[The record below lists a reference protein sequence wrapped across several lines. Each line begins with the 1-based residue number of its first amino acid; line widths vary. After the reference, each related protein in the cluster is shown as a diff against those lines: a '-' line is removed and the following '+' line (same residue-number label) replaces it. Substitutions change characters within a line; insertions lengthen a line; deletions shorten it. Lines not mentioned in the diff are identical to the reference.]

1 MADTIQVARPD
12 AAEGVADDASMTASA
27 PSALAAERPSARIT
41 GADLF
46 RALLDDKVVLVALCF
61 IVLVIGSA
69 TFAGLVAPHDPYA
82 QSIRM
87 RNKPPLTPAL
97 QAGAPPHLLGTDALG
112 RDTLSRL
119 IYGARI
125 SLTVGLATA
134 LISGTVGVALGLLAG
149 YYRGRVDDLIMRL
162 VDLQMSLPSLLLA
175 LFVLFALGPSFQ
187 NLILVMVITRWMVYA
202 RITRGMMLSLRER
215 PFVEAA
221 RALGCSDRRLV
232 LVHMLPNLFS
242 PIIVLAT
249 LEIAT
254 MMLALAALDFLG
266 LGIQPPDSS
275 WGLMLAQ
282 GREYITSAWW
292 QVTFPG
298 LAILLTALS
307 FNVLATWVRVI
318 TDPVNAWRWIRR
330 GEARRAG
337 LGRASSAG

>member
-1 MADTIQVARPD
+1 MAQSVRVAGPESRD
-12 AAEGVADDASMTASA
+12 AGAAGSQPNGAP
-27 PSALAAERPSARIT
+27 PSAARGAARGGGAIT
-41 GADLF
+41 WADLG
-46 RALLDDKVVLVALCF
+46 RALLDDKVVLIAAAF

-69 TFAGLVAPHDPYA
+69 VFAPLVAPHDPFS
-82 QSIRM
+82 QSIRT
-87 RNKPPLTPAL
+87 RVKPPMTPAV
-97 QAGAPPHLLGTDALG
+97 QEGGIPYILGTDTLG
-112 RDTLSRL
+112 RDILSRL

-125 SLTVGLATA
+125 SLTVGMT
-134 LISGTVGVALGLLAG
+134 LGLLAG
-149 YYRGRVDDLIMRL
+149 FYRGRVDDLIMRL
-162 VDLQMSLPSLLLA
+162 VDLQMSMPGLLLA
-175 LFVLFALGPSFQ
+175 LFVLFALGPGFQ

-221 RALGCSDRRLV
+221 RALGCSDARLV

-282 GREYITSAWW
+282 GREYLQTAWW
-292 QVTFPG
+292 LVTFPG

-307 FNVLATWVRVI
+307 FNVLATWVRAV
-318 TDPVNAWRWIRR
+318 TDPVSSWRWVRR
-330 GEARRAG
+330 GASRA
-337 LGRASSAG
+337 AA

>member
-1 MADTIQVARPD
+1 MADTIPAVQPSGDERTGSRDGATTAPRS
-12 AAEGVADDASMTASA
+12 AAQSS
-27 PSALAAERPSARIT
+27 RIT
-41 GADLF
+41 PADIF
-46 RALLDDKVVLVALCF
+46 RGLLDDKVVLVALCF

-69 TFAGLVAPHDPYA
+69 IFAGVVAPHDPYS

-87 RNKPPLTPAL
+87 RNKPPGTAAIQP
-97 QAGAPPHLLGTDALG
+97 GAPPHLLGTDALG

-134 LISGTVGVALGLLAG
+134 VISGTVGVTLGLLAG
-149 YYRGRVDDLIMRL
+149 YYRGKIDDFIMRL

-175 LFVLFALGPSFQ
+175 LFVLFALGPGFQ

-202 RITRGMMLSLRER
+202 RITRAMMLSLRER

-221 RALGCSDRRLV
+221 RTLGASDRRVV
-232 LVHMLPNLFS
+232 LVHMLPNVLS
-242 PIIVLAT
+242 PILVLCT

-254 MMLALAALDFLG
+254 MMLSLAALDFLG

-282 GREYITSAWW
+282 GREYMTSAWW

-318 TDPVNAWRWIRR
+318 TDPVSSWRWLRR
-330 GEARRAG
+330 TGARA
-337 LGRASSAG
+337 AA

>member
-1 MADTIQVARPD
+1 MAQSVRVAGPESRD
-12 AAEGVADDASMTASA
+12 AGAAGSQPNGAP
-27 PSALAAERPSARIT
+27 PSAARGAARGGGAIT
-41 GADLF
+41 WADLG
-46 RALLDDKVVLVALCF
+46 RALLDDKVVLIAAAF

-69 TFAGLVAPHDPYA
+69 VFAPLVAPHDPFS
-82 QSIRM
+82 QSIRT
-87 RNKPPLTPAL
+87 RVKPPMTPAV
-97 QAGAPPHLLGTDALG
+97 QEGGIPYILGTDTLG
-112 RDTLSRL
+112 RDILSRL

-125 SLTVGLATA
+125 SLTVGIATA
-134 LISGTVGVALGLLAG
+134 LISGTVGVTLGLLAG
-149 YYRGRVDDLIMRL
+149 FYRGRVDDLIMRL
-162 VDLQMSLPSLLLA
+162 VDLQMSMPGLLLA
-175 LFVLFALGPSFQ
+175 LFVLFALGPGFQ

-221 RALGCSDRRLV
+221 RALGCSDARLV

-282 GREYITSAWW
+282 GREYLQTAWW
-292 QVTFPG
+292 LVTFPG

-307 FNVLATWVRVI
+307 FNVLATWVRAV
-318 TDPVNAWRWIRR
+318 TDPVSSWRWVRR
-330 GEARRAG
+330 GASRA
-337 LGRASSAG
+337 AA

>member
-1 MADTIQVARPD
+1 MADTIQVAQPGDERVD
-12 AAEGVADDASMTASA
+12 DREAARGDVRS
-27 PSALAAERPSARIT
+27 AERRSRIT
-41 GADLF
+41 AQDVL
-46 RALLDDKVVLVALCF
+46 RALVDDKVVLVAVCF
-61 IVLVIGSA
+61 IVLVLGSA
-69 TFAGLVAPHDPYA
+69 FFAGVVAPHDPYA
-82 QSIRM
+82 QSNRM
-87 RNKPPLTPAL
+87 RNKPPGTQAL
-97 QAGAPPHLLGTDALG
+97 QPSAPPHLLGTDALG

-125 SLTVGLATA
+125 SLTVGLATV
-134 LISGTVGVALGLLAG
+134 LVSGTLGVTLGLIAG
-149 YYRGRVDDLIMRL
+149 FYRGKLDDLIMRL

-175 LFVLFALGPSFQ
+175 LFVLFALGPGFQ
-187 NLILVMVITRWMVYA
+187 NLILVMVLTRWMIYA

-221 RALGCSDRRLV
+221 RTLGCSDRRLV
-232 LVHMLPNLFS
+232 LVHMLPNVMS
-242 PIIVLAT
+242 PILVICT

-254 MMLALAALDFLG
+254 MMLSLAALDFLG

-318 TDPVNAWRWIRR
+318 TDPVSSWRWLRR
-330 GEARRAG
+330 TGVRARA
-337 LGRASSAG
+337 

>member
-1 MADTIQVARPD
+1 VADTIQAIQPRDQPRD
-12 AAEGVADDASMTASA
+12 QPLGERETGRDE
-27 PSALAAERPSARIT
+27 ALAAGRATRTTPR
-41 GADLF
+41 DLV
-46 RALLDDKVVLVALCF
+46 RALLEDKVVLIALCF
-61 IVLVIGSA
+61 IVAVLGSA
-69 TFAGLVAPHDPYA
+69 VFAGVVAPHDPYA

-87 RNKPPLTPAL
+87 RNQPPGTAAL

-125 SLTVGLATA
+125 SLTVGLATV
-134 LISGTVGVALGLLAG
+134 LVSGTLGVTLGLIAG
-149 YYRGRVDDLIMRL
+149 FYRGKLDDLIMRL

-175 LFVLFALGPSFQ
+175 LFVLFALGPGFQ
-187 NLILVMVITRWMVYA
+187 NLILVMVVTRWMVYT

-221 RALGCSDRRLV
+221 RTLGCSDRRLV
-232 LVHMLPNLFS
+232 LVHMLPNVMS
-242 PIIVLAT
+242 PILVLCT

-254 MMLALAALDFLG
+254 MMLSLAALDFLG

-318 TDPVNAWRWIRR
+318 TDPVSSWRWLRR
-330 GEARRAG
+330 TGV
-337 LGRASSAG
+337 RASA